1 MRYLY
6 LLWLRTCF
14 YLYLYSYLLLQQWDD
29 KHNYRRKCDDDDDD
43 GVGSSRRN
51 RRDDDKKVWNN
62 DTATITTAT
71 KRIIIVNVFLSVLF
85 LCFCFDMKKSE
96 RETVAFFSQLKGFI
110 TEKPT
115 MTTTNVLCILTLFI
129 HPSKRSTSSSLRQA
143 VTDVA
148 GTNERVTQVNARR
161 NSKVIVRNKSTWTSP
176 GVTRCSEC
184 GLVIHQ
190 LKEPRLAS
198 LHKFRI
204 LFQMKRSQPHT
215 HAHTLP

>member
-1 MRYLY
+1 MFFCRFFFCVFVLI
-6 LLWLRTCF
+6 WKKVKEK
-14 YLYLYSYLLLQQWDD
+14 LLL
-29 KHNYRRKCDDDDDD
+29 
-43 GVGSSRRN
+43 
-51 RRDDDKKVWNN
+51 
-62 DTATITTAT
+62 
-71 KRIIIVNVFLSVLF
+71 
-85 LCFCFDMKKSE
+85 
-96 RETVAFFSQLKGFI
+96 FSLNLKEFI

-115 MTTTNVLCILTLFI
+115 MTTTTTNVLCILTLFI
-129 HPSKRSTSSSLRQA
+129 HPSIHSTSSSLRQA

-148 GTNERVTQVNARR
+148 GTNERVTQGNARR

>member
-14 YLYLYSYLLLQQWDD
+14 YLYLYLYLLLQQWDD

-96 RETVAFFSQLKGFI
+96 RETVAFFL
-110 TEKPT
+110 
-115 MTTTNVLCILTLFI
+115 
-129 HPSKRSTSSSLRQA
+129 
-143 VTDVA
+143 
-148 GTNERVTQVNARR
+148 
-161 NSKVIVRNKSTWTSP
+161 STWKNLLQ
-176 GVTRCSEC
+176 RN
-184 GLVIHQ
+184 Q
-190 LKEPRLAS
+190 RWRQRQRMFYAS
-198 LHKFRI
+198 LLYSFI
-204 LFQMKRSQPHT
+204 LPNVVHPRRWGRQ
-215 HAHTLP
+215 